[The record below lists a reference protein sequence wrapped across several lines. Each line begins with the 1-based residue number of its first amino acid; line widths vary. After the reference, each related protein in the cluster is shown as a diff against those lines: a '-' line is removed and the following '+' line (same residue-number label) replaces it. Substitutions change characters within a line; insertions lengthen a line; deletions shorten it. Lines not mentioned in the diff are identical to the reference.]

1 MLYRDTE
8 IHRATVSQE
17 IRQIIN
23 PDPEAPEGSYREVQ
37 LVLPLD
43 EPQVFATTQP
53 DAAAHFG
60 INRTYKPPPL
70 APGAQISFKLRR
82 HQVLWAATKS
92 GVAPIAV
99 IVEYHDG

>member
-8 IHRATVSQE
+8 IRRATVSQE

-23 PDPEAPEGSYREVQ
+23 PDPEAPEDSYREVQ

-43 EPQVFATTQP
+43 EPQVFASTEPHADTQ
-53 DAAAHFG
+53 FG
-60 INRTYKPPPL
+60 VDRTYKMPPL

-82 HQVLWAATKS
+82 HQVLWAATQS
-92 GVAPIAV
+92 GVAPLAV
-99 IVEYHDG
+99 IVEYHNG